1 MIFLYCGSIFL
12 MIGLAFLLK
21 PAKMDNLV
29 YGYRSYLSKRSE
41 AHWVYAQKTSRR
53 FFLLFGFVMTAI
65 GIFLNVTQRTNF
77 FVVEMLALPW
87 FIAPMFGCIETKLSK
102 FDLEHRG
109 EEK

>member
-1 MIFLYCGSIFL
+1 MAIARIYPNKVKR
-12 MIGLAFLLK
+12 IGC
-21 PAKMDNLV
+21 MH
-29 YGYRSYLSKRSE
+29 KRQV
-41 AHWVYAQKTSRR
+41 AA

-109 EEK
+109 EKK